1 MVIKNNTNLVYI
13 TEQDIITNIQET
25 MLQSSIE
32 KNPDI
37 LDTLESQVIDEVK
50 SYIGARYDTSK
61 IFGSPAIANGMLSR
75 IIVCLV
81 TYRAIRRNA
90 ARKVPDDY
98 VEMKDWA
105 YEVLGNIRDGIMPLP
120 DVPQTVDPETGEKL
134 SLCGSN
140 RKPEYFL

>member
-1 MVIKNNTNLVYI
+1 MVYI
-13 TEQDIITNIQET
+13 TEQDIISNIQET

-61 IFGSPAIANGMLSR
+61 IFGTPVVANGMLSR

-98 VEMKDWA
+98 TEMKDWA
-105 YEVLGNIRDGIMPLP
+105 HEVLENIRDGIMPLP
-120 DVPQTVDPETGEKL
+120 DVPQAVDPETGEKL
-134 SLCGSN
+134 SLFGSN

>member
-1 MVIKNNTNLVYI
+1 MIYI
-13 TEQDIITNIQET
+13 TQQDIIANIQET

-32 KNPDI
+32 KDYGI
-37 LDTLESQVIDEVK
+37 LDTIEAQTIDEVK

-61 IFGSPAIANGMLSR
+61 IFGDPPIINGMLVR
-75 IIVCLV
+75 IIVSLV

-98 VEMKDWA
+98 TEMRDWA
-105 YEVLGNIRDGIMPLP
+105 YGVLENIRDGIMPLP
-120 DVPQTVDPETGEKL
+120 DVPQAVDPETGEKL
-134 SLCGSN
+134 SLFGSN

>member
-1 MVIKNNTNLVYI
+1 MVYI
-13 TEQDIITNIQET
+13 SKEDITANIQET
-25 MLQSSIE
+25 MLQTSID
-32 KNPDI
+32 KDSNI
-37 LDTLESQVIDEVK
+37 LDTLERQVIDEVK
-50 SYIGARYDTSK
+50 SYIGTRYDTSK
-61 IFGSPAIANGMLSR
+61 IFGVPAVINGMLSR

-120 DVPQTVDPETGEKL
+120 DFPLATDPETGEKL
-134 SLCGSN
+134 SLFGSN

>member
-1 MVIKNNTNLVYI
+1 MVYI
-13 TEQDIITNIQET
+13 SKEDITANIQET
-25 MLQSSIE
+25 MLQTSID
-32 KNPDI
+32 KDSNI
-37 LDTLESQVIDEVK
+37 LDTLERQVIDEVK
-50 SYIGARYDTSK
+50 SYIGTRYDTSK
-61 IFGSPAIANGMLSR
+61 IFGFPAVINGMLSR

-120 DVPQTVDPETGEKL
+120 DVPLATDPETGEKL
-134 SLCGSN
+134 SLFGSN

>member
-1 MVIKNNTNLVYI
+1 MIYI
-13 TEQDIITNIQET
+13 SKQEIIANIQET
-25 MLQSSIE
+25 MLQTSIE
-32 KNPDI
+32 KDNDI
-37 LDTLESQVIDEVK
+37 LDTLEKQVIDEVK

-61 IFGSPAIANGMLSR
+61 IFGVPAIINGMLSR

-105 YEVLGNIRDGIMPLP
+105 YEVLEKIRDGIMPLS
-120 DVPQTVDPETGEKL
+120 DVPQAVDPETGEKL
-134 SLCGSN
+134 SLFGSN

>member
-1 MVIKNNTNLVYI
+1 MVYI
-13 TEQDIITNIQET
+13 SKEDITANIQET
-25 MLQSSIE
+25 MLQTSID
-32 KNPDI
+32 KDSNI
-37 LDTLESQVIDEVK
+37 LDTLERQVIDEVK
-50 SYIGARYDTSK
+50 SYIGTRYDTSK
-61 IFGSPAIANGMLSR
+61 IFGVPAVINGMLSR

-120 DVPQTVDPETGEKL
+120 DVPLATDPETGEKL
-134 SLCGSN
+134 SLFGSN

>member
-1 MVIKNNTNLVYI
+1 MIYI
-13 TEQDIITNIQET
+13 SKQEIIANIQET
-25 MLQSSIE
+25 MLQTSIE
-32 KNPDI
+32 KDNDI
-37 LDTLESQVIDEVK
+37 LETLEKQVIDEVK

-61 IFGSPAIANGMLSR
+61 IFGVPAIINGMLSR

-105 YEVLGNIRDGIMPLP
+105 YEVLEKIRDGIMPLS
-120 DVPQTVDPETGEKL
+120 DVPQAVDPDTGEKL
-134 SLCGSN
+134 SLFGSN

>member
-1 MVIKNNTNLVYI
+1 MIYI
-13 TEQDIITNIQET
+13 TQKDIMANIQET

-32 KNPDI
+32 KDSGI
-37 LDTLESQVIDEVK
+37 LDTLELQVIDEVK

-61 IFGSPAIANGMLSR
+61 IFGTPVVANGMLSR

-98 VEMKDWA
+98 SEMKDWA
-105 YEVLGNIRDGIMPLP
+105 YEVLENIRDGIMPLP
-120 DVPQTVDPETGEKL
+120 DVPQAVDPETGEKL
-134 SLCGSN
+134 SLFGSN

>member
-1 MVIKNNTNLVYI
+1 MVYI
-13 TEQDIITNIQET
+13 SKEDITANIQET
-25 MLQSSIE
+25 MLQTFIDKDS
-32 KNPDI
+32 NI
-37 LDTLESQVIDEVK
+37 LDTLERQVIDEVK
-50 SYIGARYDTSK
+50 SYIGTRYDTSK
-61 IFGSPAIANGMLSR
+61 IFGVTAVINGMLSR

-105 YEVLGNIRDGIMPLP
+105 YEVLGNIRDGIMPLL
-120 DVPQTVDPETGEKL
+120 DVPLATDPETGEKL
-134 SLCGSN
+134 SLFGSN

>member
-1 MVIKNNTNLVYI
+1 MIYIKQ
-13 TEQDIITNIQET
+13 EDIKANIQET
-25 MLQSSIE
+25 MLQASIE
-32 KNPDI
+32 KDSGILDI
-37 LDTLESQVIDEVK
+37 LEAQTIDEVK

-61 IFGSPAIANGMLSR
+61 IFGNPPIINGMLVR
-75 IIVCLV
+75 IIVSLV

-98 VEMKDWA
+98 TEMRDWA
-105 YEVLGNIRDGIMPLP
+105 YGVLENIRDGIMPLP

-134 SLCGSN
+134 SLFGSN

>member
-1 MVIKNNTNLVYI
+1 MVIIKDSNMIYI
-13 TEQDIITNIQET
+13 TEEDIIANIQET

-120 DVPQTVDPETGEKL
+120 DIPQAVDPETGEKL
-134 SLCGSN
+134 SLFGSN